1 MGEDS
6 DKRKE
11 PGQVPTSQITPRET
25 DHAQDPAIPARV
37 VPARRRARGAN
48 VLLLAAVVAALAA
61 GVWGVISSLGTEA
74 PPARVGEAVEVSGGS
89 FVVDRVTPEHMAPM
103 QSSKFSAGGMNMSSM
118 GMDMAPEGYERFAV
132 VVTLAADEDGALSYS
147 PEDFR
152 VSGGGMKEDGPV
164 RSELDASTI
173 PAGSAVSGNLVFQAP
188 EEASKLRLSLDGGRS
203 VALDLEQVAGDSG
216 HAHGGQLEG
225 DGHDH

>member
-1 MGEDS
+1 M
-6 DKRKE
+6 
-11 PGQVPTSQITPRET
+11 PTSQIIPRET

-37 VPARRRARGAN
+37 VATKRRTRGAN

-61 GVWGVISSLGTEA
+61 GVWGVISSVGTEA
-74 PPARVGEAVEVSGGS
+74 PPARVGEAVSVSGGT

-103 QSSKFSAGGMNMSSM
+103 QSNKFSAGGMNMSSM

-132 VVTLAADEDGALSYS
+132 FVTLAADENGDLVYS

-152 VSGGGMKEDGPV
+152 VSGEGMREDGPV
-164 RSELDASTI
+164 RSEFEAGTI

-188 EEASKLRLSLDGGRS
+188 EEAKELRLGLDGGRS
-203 VALDLEQVAGDSG
+203 VALDLGPATEGSG
-216 HAHGGQLEG
+216 HSHGQPESG
-225 DGHDH
+225 DHEQGAHDH

>member
-1 MGEDS
+1 M
-6 DKRKE
+6 
-11 PGQVPTSQITPRET
+11 PTSQIIPRET

-37 VPARRRARGAN
+37 VATRRRARGAN
-48 VLLLAAVVAALAA
+48 VLLLAAVIAALAV
-61 GVWGVISSLGTEA
+61 GVWGVISSVGTEA
-74 PPARVGEAVEVSGGS
+74 PPARVGEAVGVSGGT

-132 VVTLAADEDGALSYS
+132 FVTLAADENGDLVYS

-152 VSGGGMKEDGPV
+152 VSGEGMKEDGPV
-164 RSELDASTI
+164 RSEFEAGTI

-203 VALDLEQVAGDSG
+203 VALDLEPSAEGSG
-216 HAHGGQLEG
+216 HSHGGQPEG
-225 DGHDH
+225 GGHDH

>member
-1 MGEDS
+1 M
-6 DKRKE
+6 
-11 PGQVPTSQITPRET
+11 PTSQIIPRET

-37 VPARRRARGAN
+37 VADKRRGRGAN

-61 GVWGVISSLGTEA
+61 GVWGVISSVGTEA
-74 PPARVGEAVEVSGGS
+74 PPARVGEAVSVSGGT

-103 QSSKFSAGGMNMSSM
+103 QSNKFSAGGMNMSSM

-132 VVTLAADEDGALSYS
+132 FVTLAADENGDLVYS

-152 VSGGGMKEDGPV
+152 VSGEGMREDGPV
-164 RSELDASTI
+164 RSEFEAGTI

-188 EEASKLRLSLDGGRS
+188 EEASKLRLSLDEGRS
-203 VALDLEQVAGDSG
+203 VALDLEPSAEGSG
-216 HAHGGQLEG
+216 QSHGGQPEG
-225 DGHDH
+225 GGHDH